1 MTSAVEQR
9 VRLLLAGG
17 QLDLLLPGAGRT
29 AERLLALAELA
40 ATEDLSTARLA
51 EAHCDAI
58 AITAEAGTSLPAGA
72 LAGVWASRYGGEVH
86 ASRHGDRWRLT
97 GRIEFCSGA
106 DLLDVAL
113 IDATVDADGRQL
125 FLVPLRQ
132 RGVLADCTRWAAAG
146 LAATRTG
153 RVDIDVGLGADAAIG
168 PPGFYLDR
176 PGFWHSSVGV
186 AACWAGAAIGVHRS
200 TVARVPPADPHALA
214 ALGESAA
221 ACWEL
226 EAILHTAGRDI
237 DERPRSVGMV
247 AALTVRHLVVEACV
261 RTMAASE
268 RATGPAPLAFDQAH
282 AQRFDDLRMYIR
294 QHHHGSD
301 LATIGTAARSPDVAT

>member
-9 VRLLLAGG
+9 LRLLLAGG
-17 QLDLLLPGAGRT
+17 QLELPLPAAGRT
-29 AERLLALAELA
+29 AERLVGLAELA

-58 AITAEAGTSLPAGA
+58 AITAEAGTSLPEGV
-72 LAGVWASRYGGEVH
+72 LAGVWASRYGGGEVH

-97 GRIEFCSGA
+97 GRLEFCS
-106 DLLDVAL
+106 
-113 IDATVDADGRQL
+113 
-125 FLVPLRQ
+125 
-132 RGVLADCTRWAAAG
+132 
-146 LAATRTG
+146 
-153 RVDIDVGLGADAAIG
+153 GADAAIG

-176 PGFWHSSVGV
+176 QGFWHGSVGV

-200 TVARVPPADPHALA
+200 TVARVPPADPQALA

-226 EAILHTAGRDI
+226 DAILHTAGRDI

-261 RTMAASE
+261 RTMAATE
-268 RATGPAPLAFDQAH
+268 RATGPAPLAFDQIH

-301 LATIGTAARSPDVAT
+301 LATIGTAARSPDLMT